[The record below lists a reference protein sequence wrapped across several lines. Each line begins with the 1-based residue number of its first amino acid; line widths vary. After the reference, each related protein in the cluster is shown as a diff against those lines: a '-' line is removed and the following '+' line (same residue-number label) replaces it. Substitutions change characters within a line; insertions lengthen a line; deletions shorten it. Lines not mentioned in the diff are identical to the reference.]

1 MKHRMSAWHKL
12 AAAALSAL
20 LALNLAYP
28 AVPAFAEE
36 GDPAPASEE
45 QAQQQT
51 DIRTQSDEAD
61 EDTKVENVKNDSGS
75 SDTKPPVDDQDPDSP
90 TLSAQSDD
98 DTAGQDAAPA
108 NTPAEKISVSV
119 AVIGPDADG
128 NDVYWLQPTYV
139 TVNKGD
145 SAWSAIKPVLDNS
158 GLTWNWSK
166 SSQWGISFNS
176 ITSPFTSKIFG
187 TEQVGSDWHYWS
199 LFISNDYAT
208 NTPEKC
214 ELKDGDSIV
223 YSYYSGN
230 STTTKIGTIE
240 YDKPNAEVTDLPS
253 DWSQS
258 EDNGNVTSATTP
270 TTETSV
276 NWKTRISGSNG
287 APVSE
292 PLIVDG
298 KVYLAIGENPSWA
311 SIKSDYAGKLVRIDT
326 ASGKVEAT
334 GDLASTIDYTVRPLY
349 QGGIIYVPLSNG
361 VVQAFNASTMK
372 TRWVSESRTKGEQSS
387 CSLRIENGALFVGTA
402 ISSYPNY
409 PSGSISALDAATG
422 RTLWSK
428 ANSAAG
434 YIWTAPVCVNGH
446 LCIGDTSG
454 AVHVFDP
461 ATGAEQGMFS
471 LGSPIKSDPVLY
483 RGHLLVVTN
492 DGVLHQLAVQS
503 DGSLKQLSTAST
515 FAKGYVTAAPT
526 VVGSTAVIAGS
537 DNYQGAIA
545 IVDLL
550 SMTTQRTVTT
560 AAGAAF
566 GQGNFAGS
574 PLASIQ
580 KDGTW
585 LYFALNSATGTLYSY
600 RLGDA
605 EAHLLYAPDGTV
617 AQYCDSPVI
626 ADAKGNLYYLN
637 DSGYLVQLRAGE
649 VKKDDSKPSSTTDT
663 DSKPTSGN
671 TAAAPTAKPNAASAA
686 THQGGRPVTSHVGGN
701 SASSANKPA
710 ETQQGSTAKSVAKE
724 TTAEPSA
731 PDDAAT
737 TETAPETETA
747 RQIPIWPIIGILVGA
762 ILLIWLFASRR
773 RKDEESK

>member
-51 DIRTQSDEAD
+51 DI
-61 EDTKVENVKNDSGS
+61 K
-75 SDTKPPVDDQDPDSP
+75 
-90 TLSAQSDD
+90 AQSEE
-98 DTAGQDAAPA
+98 TGSTSA
-108 NTPAEKISVSV
+108 TPAEKVSV
-119 AVIGPDADG
+119 TVEVIGPDSAGSAYDW
-128 NDVYWLQPTYV
+128 VKPV
-139 TVNKGD
+139 TMSAEKGAN
-145 SAWSAIKPVLDNS
+145 AWSVLKSALDQAGIAYNAHPTSYGIYIETISSPITGEALGYDAGTGNCWQFPVNRAAPDTGASGYTLRDSDKITLSYSSSGSPDATKTDN
-158 GLTWNWSK
+158 T
-166 SSQWGISFNS
+166 
-176 ITSPFTSKIFG
+176 
-187 TEQVGSDWHYWS
+187 
-199 LFISNDYAT
+199 A
-208 NTPEKC
+208 
-214 ELKDGDSIV
+214 
-223 YSYYSGN
+223 SYD
-230 STTTKIGTIE
+230 E
-240 YDKPNAEVTDLPS
+240 PNAEVTNLPS

-422 RTLWSK
+422 RTLWSM

-461 ATGAEQGMFS
+461 ATGAEQGTFS

-671 TAAAPTAKPNAASAA
+671 TAAVPTAKPNAASAA
-686 THQGGRPVTSHVGGN
+686 THQGGRPVTSHVVGN
-701 SASSANKPA
+701 SASSTNKPA
-710 ETQQGSTAKSVAKE
+710 ETQQGSTAESATEE
-724 TTAEPSA
+724 TTTEPSA
-731 PDDAAT
+731 TDDAAT

>member
-51 DIRTQSDEAD
+51 DI
-61 EDTKVENVKNDSGS
+61 K
-75 SDTKPPVDDQDPDSP
+75 
-90 TLSAQSDD
+90 AQSEE
-98 DTAGQDAAPA
+98 TGSTSA
-108 NTPAEKISVSV
+108 TPAEKVSV
-119 AVIGPDADG
+119 TVEVIGPDSAGSAYDW
-128 NDVYWLQPTYV
+128 VKPV
-139 TVNKGD
+139 TMSAEKGAN
-145 SAWSAIKPVLDNS
+145 AWSVLKSALDQAGIAYNAHPTSYGIYIETISSPITGEALGYDAGTGNFWQFLVNGAAPDTGASGYALRDSDKITLSYSSSASPDATKTDN
-158 GLTWNWSK
+158 T
-166 SSQWGISFNS
+166 
-176 ITSPFTSKIFG
+176 
-187 TEQVGSDWHYWS
+187 
-199 LFISNDYAT
+199 A
-208 NTPEKC
+208 
-214 ELKDGDSIV
+214 
-223 YSYYSGN
+223 SYD
-230 STTTKIGTIE
+230 E
-240 YDKPNAEVTDLPS
+240 PNAEVTNLPS

>member
-51 DIRTQSDEAD
+51 DI
-61 EDTKVENVKNDSGS
+61 K
-75 SDTKPPVDDQDPDSP
+75 
-90 TLSAQSDD
+90 AQSEE
-98 DTAGQDAAPA
+98 TGSTSA
-108 NTPAEKISVSV
+108 TPAEKVSV
-119 AVIGPDADG
+119 TVEVIGPDSAGSAYDW
-128 NDVYWLQPTYV
+128 VKPV
-139 TVNKGD
+139 TMSAEKGAN
-145 SAWSAIKPVLDNS
+145 AWSVLKSALDQAGIAYNAHPTSYGIYIETISSPITGEALGYDAGTGNFWQFLVNGAAPDTGASGYALRDSDKITLSYSSSASPDATKTDN
-158 GLTWNWSK
+158 T
-166 SSQWGISFNS
+166 
-176 ITSPFTSKIFG
+176 
-187 TEQVGSDWHYWS
+187 
-199 LFISNDYAT
+199 A
-208 NTPEKC
+208 
-214 ELKDGDSIV
+214 
-223 YSYYSGN
+223 SYD
-230 STTTKIGTIE
+230 E
-240 YDKPNAEVTDLPS
+240 PNAEVTNLPS

-334 GDLASTIDYTVRPLY
+334 GDLAGAIDYTVRPLY

-387 CSLRIENGALFVGTA
+387 CSLRIENGALYVGTA

-409 PSGSISALDAATG
+409 PSGFISALDAATG
-422 RTLWSK
+422 RTLWSE

-434 YIWTAPVCVNGH
+434 YIWTAPVCVNGL

-461 ATGAEQGMFS
+461 ATGAEQRTFS

-560 AAGAAF
+560 ATGTAF

>member
-1 MKHRMSAWHKL
+1 MTSVVWSRIMKHRMSAWHKL

-51 DIRTQSDEAD
+51 DI
-61 EDTKVENVKNDSGS
+61 K
-75 SDTKPPVDDQDPDSP
+75 
-90 TLSAQSDD
+90 AQSEE
-98 DTAGQDAAPA
+98 TGSTSA
-108 NTPAEKISVSV
+108 TPAEKVSV
-119 AVIGPDADG
+119 TVEVIGPDSAGSAYDW
-128 NDVYWLQPTYV
+128 VKPV
-139 TVNKGD
+139 TMSAEKGAN
-145 SAWSAIKPVLDNS
+145 AWSVLKSALDQAGIAYNAHPTSYGIYIETISSPITGEALGYDAGTGNFWQFLVNGAAPDTGASGYALRDSDKITLSYSSSGSPDATKTDN
-158 GLTWNWSK
+158 T
-166 SSQWGISFNS
+166 
-176 ITSPFTSKIFG
+176 
-187 TEQVGSDWHYWS
+187 
-199 LFISNDYAT
+199 A
-208 NTPEKC
+208 
-214 ELKDGDSIV
+214 
-223 YSYYSGN
+223 SYD
-230 STTTKIGTIE
+230 E
-240 YDKPNAEVTDLPS
+240 PNAEVTNLPS

-372 TRWVSESRTKGEQSS
+372 TRWVSSGTATSDQSS
-387 CSLRIENGALFVGTA
+387 CSLRLENGTLYVGTA
-402 ISSYPNY
+402 AYGAEY
-409 PSGSISALDAATG
+409 TYVSGALSALDAATG
-422 RTLWSK
+422 RTQWS
-428 ANSAAG
+428 ATNSSAG
-434 YIWTAPVCVNGH
+434 YYWTAP
-446 LCIGDTSG
+446 LCNNRHVYIGDTAG
-454 AVHVFDP
+454 TMHVFDA
-461 ATGAEQGMFS
+461 ATGKEESALA
-471 LGSPIKSDPVLY
+471 LGSSVNADPVLY
-483 RGHLLVVTN
+483 KGSLLVVTR
-492 DGVLHQLAVQS
+492 DGALHRLTINS
-503 DGSLKQLSTAST
+503 DGSLSAASRLAALGS
-515 FAKGYVTAAPT
+515 AKAAPT
-526 VVGSTAVIAGS
+526 VVGNTALIAGS
-537 DNYQGAIA
+537 TAGDGRGAL
-545 IVDLL
+545 VLVNLDT
-550 SMTTQRTVTT
+550 MTVTRTVNK
-560 AAGAAF
+560 ADGKL
-566 GQGNFAGS
+566 FALYDTIATP
-574 PLASIQ
+574 PLVSIQ
-580 KDGTW
+580 DDGVW
-585 LYFALNSATGTLYSY
+585 AYFARSNASDPSSDYSSYETGGDLYSY
-600 RLGDA
+600 RLGDE
-605 EAHLLYAPDGTV
+605 EAHVLYAPDGTV

>member
-1 MKHRMSAWHKL
+1 MTPVVWSRIMKHRMSAWRKL
-12 AAAALSAL
+12 TTAALSAL

-28 AVPAFAEE
+28 AVPAFAEKS
-36 GDPAPASEE
+36 DPAPASEE

-51 DIRTQSDEAD
+51 DITTQSEG
-61 EDTKVENVKNDSGS
+61 TGGT
-75 SDTKPPVDDQDPDSP
+75 SDTPV
-90 TLSAQSDD
+90 
-98 DTAGQDAAPA
+98 
-108 NTPAEKISVSV
+108 EKVNVTVEI
-119 AVIGPDADG
+119 IGPDSAGSAYDW
-128 NDVYWLQPTYV
+128 VKPV
-139 TVNKGD
+139 TMSAEKGAN
-145 SAWSAIKPVLDNS
+145 AWSVLKSALDQAGIAYNAYPTSYGIYIETISSPITGEALGYDAGTGNFWQFLVNGAAPDTGASGYTLRDSDIITLSYSSSGSPDATKTDN
-158 GLTWNWSK
+158 T
-166 SSQWGISFNS
+166 
-176 ITSPFTSKIFG
+176 
-187 TEQVGSDWHYWS
+187 
-199 LFISNDYAT
+199 A
-208 NTPEKC
+208 
-214 ELKDGDSIV
+214 
-223 YSYYSGN
+223 SYD
-230 STTTKIGTIE
+230 E
-240 YDKPNAEVTDLPS
+240 PNAEVTNLPS

-258 EDNGNVTSATTP
+258 EDNGNVTSAATP
-270 TTETSV
+270 TTETGV
-276 NWKTRISGSNG
+276 NWKTLVGGNFAS
-287 APVSE
+287 VSE
-292 PLIVDG
+292 PLLVND
-298 KVYLAIGENPSWA
+298 KVYLAIGA
-311 SIKSDYAGKLVRIDT
+311 GAKSGYDGKLVRIDT

-334 GDLASTIDYTVRPLY
+334 GDLAGAIDYTVRPLY

-483 RGHLLVVTN
+483 REHLLVVTN

-686 THQGGRPVTSHVGGN
+686 THQGCRPVTSHVGGN

-762 ILLIWLFASRR
+762 ILLIWLFASRC

>member
-1 MKHRMSAWHKL
+1 MKHRMSAWRKL
-12 AAAALSAL
+12 TTAALSAL

-28 AVPAFAEE
+28 AVPAFAEKS
-36 GDPAPASEE
+36 DPAPASEE

-51 DIRTQSDEAD
+51 DITTQSEG
-61 EDTKVENVKNDSGS
+61 TGGT
-75 SDTKPPVDDQDPDSP
+75 SDTPV
-90 TLSAQSDD
+90 
-98 DTAGQDAAPA
+98 
-108 NTPAEKISVSV
+108 EKVNVTVEI
-119 AVIGPDADG
+119 IGPDSAGSAYDW
-128 NDVYWLQPTYV
+128 VKPV
-139 TVNKGD
+139 TMSAEKGAN
-145 SAWSAIKPVLDNS
+145 AWSVLKSALDQAGIAYNAYPTSYGIYIETISSPITGEALGYDAGTGNFWQFLVNGAAPDTGASGYTLRDSDKITLSYSSSGSPDATKTDN
-158 GLTWNWSK
+158 T
-166 SSQWGISFNS
+166 
-176 ITSPFTSKIFG
+176 
-187 TEQVGSDWHYWS
+187 
-199 LFISNDYAT
+199 A
-208 NTPEKC
+208 
-214 ELKDGDSIV
+214 
-223 YSYYSGN
+223 SYD
-230 STTTKIGTIE
+230 E
-240 YDKPNAEVTDLPS
+240 PNAEVTNLPS

-258 EDNGNVTSATTP
+258 EDNGNVTSAATP
-270 TTETSV
+270 TTETGV
-276 NWKTRISGSNG
+276 NWKTLVGGNFAS
-287 APVSE
+287 VSE
-292 PLIVDG
+292 PLLVND
-298 KVYLAIGENPSWA
+298 KVYLAIGA
-311 SIKSDYAGKLVRIDT
+311 GAKSGYDGKLVRIDT

-422 RTLWSK
+422 RTLWSE

-454 AVHVFDP
+454 AVHVFNP

-483 RGHLLVVTN
+483 REHLLVVTN

>member
-51 DIRTQSDEAD
+51 DI
-61 EDTKVENVKNDSGS
+61 K
-75 SDTKPPVDDQDPDSP
+75 
-90 TLSAQSDD
+90 AQSEE
-98 DTAGQDAAPA
+98 TGSTSA
-108 NTPAEKISVSV
+108 TPAEKVSV
-119 AVIGPDADG
+119 TVEVIGPDSAGSAYDW
-128 NDVYWLQPTYV
+128 VKPV
-139 TVNKGD
+139 TMSAEKGAN
-145 SAWSAIKPVLDNS
+145 AWSVLKSALDQAGIAYNAHPTSYGIYIETISSPITGEALGYDAGTGNFWQFLVNGAAPDTGASGYALRDSDKITLSYSSSGSPDATKTDN
-158 GLTWNWSK
+158 T
-166 SSQWGISFNS
+166 
-176 ITSPFTSKIFG
+176 
-187 TEQVGSDWHYWS
+187 
-199 LFISNDYAT
+199 A
-208 NTPEKC
+208 
-214 ELKDGDSIV
+214 
-223 YSYYSGN
+223 SYD
-230 STTTKIGTIE
+230 E
-240 YDKPNAEVTDLPS
+240 PNAEVTNLPS

-422 RTLWSK
+422 RTLWSM

-461 ATGAEQGMFS
+461 ATGAEQEQGMFS

>member
-1 MKHRMSAWHKL
+1 MTSVVWSRIMKHRMSAWHKL

-51 DIRTQSDEAD
+51 DI
-61 EDTKVENVKNDSGS
+61 K
-75 SDTKPPVDDQDPDSP
+75 
-90 TLSAQSDD
+90 AQSEE
-98 DTAGQDAAPA
+98 TGSTSA
-108 NTPAEKISVSV
+108 TPAEKVSV
-119 AVIGPDADG
+119 TVEVIGPDSAGSAYDW
-128 NDVYWLQPTYV
+128 VKPV
-139 TVNKGD
+139 TMSAEKGAN
-145 SAWSAIKPVLDNS
+145 AWSVLKSALDQAGIAYNAHPTSYGIYIETISSPITGEALGYDAGTGNFWQFLVNGAAPDTGASGYALRDSDKITLSYSSSASPDATKTDN
-158 GLTWNWSK
+158 T
-166 SSQWGISFNS
+166 
-176 ITSPFTSKIFG
+176 
-187 TEQVGSDWHYWS
+187 
-199 LFISNDYAT
+199 A
-208 NTPEKC
+208 
-214 ELKDGDSIV
+214 
-223 YSYYSGN
+223 SYD
-230 STTTKIGTIE
+230 E
-240 YDKPNAEVTDLPS
+240 PNAEVTNLPS

-422 RTLWSK
+422 RTLWSR

>member
-51 DIRTQSDEAD
+51 DI
-61 EDTKVENVKNDSGS
+61 K
-75 SDTKPPVDDQDPDSP
+75 
-90 TLSAQSDD
+90 AQSEE
-98 DTAGQDAAPA
+98 TGSTSA
-108 NTPAEKISVSV
+108 TPAEKVSV
-119 AVIGPDADG
+119 TVEVIGPDSAGSAYDW
-128 NDVYWLQPTYV
+128 VKPV
-139 TVNKGD
+139 TMSAEKGAN
-145 SAWSAIKPVLDNS
+145 AWSVLKSALDQAGIAYNAHPTSYGIYIETISSPITGEALGYDAGTGNCWQFPVNRAAPDTGASGYALRDSDKITLSYSSSGSPDATKTDN
-158 GLTWNWSK
+158 T
-166 SSQWGISFNS
+166 
-176 ITSPFTSKIFG
+176 
-187 TEQVGSDWHYWS
+187 
-199 LFISNDYAT
+199 A
-208 NTPEKC
+208 
-214 ELKDGDSIV
+214 
-223 YSYYSGN
+223 SYD
-230 STTTKIGTIE
+230 E
-240 YDKPNAEVTDLPS
+240 PNAEVTNLPS

-434 YIWTAPVCVNGH
+434 YIWTAPVCVNGY
-446 LCIGDTSG
+446 LYIGDTSG
-454 AVHVFDP
+454 AVHVFNP

>member
-51 DIRTQSDEAD
+51 DI
-61 EDTKVENVKNDSGS
+61 K
-75 SDTKPPVDDQDPDSP
+75 
-90 TLSAQSDD
+90 AQSEE
-98 DTAGQDAAPA
+98 TGSTSA
-108 NTPAEKISVSV
+108 TPAEKVSV
-119 AVIGPDADG
+119 TVEVIGPDSAGSAYDW
-128 NDVYWLQPTYV
+128 VKPV
-139 TVNKGD
+139 TMSAEKGAN
-145 SAWSAIKPVLDNS
+145 AWSVLKSALDQAGIAYNAHPTSYGIYIETISSPITGEALGYDAGTGNFWQFLVNGAAPDTGASGYALRDSDKNTLSYSSSGSPDATKTDN
-158 GLTWNWSK
+158 T
-166 SSQWGISFNS
+166 
-176 ITSPFTSKIFG
+176 
-187 TEQVGSDWHYWS
+187 
-199 LFISNDYAT
+199 A
-208 NTPEKC
+208 
-214 ELKDGDSIV
+214 
-223 YSYYSGN
+223 SYD
-230 STTTKIGTIE
+230 E
-240 YDKPNAEVTDLPS
+240 PNAEVTNLPS

-422 RTLWSK
+422 RTLWSM

-461 ATGAEQGMFS
+461 ATGAEQEQGMFS

>member
-1 MKHRMSAWHKL
+1 MKHRMSAWRKL

-36 GDPAPASEE
+36 GDPAPAAEE
-45 QAQQQT
+45 QEPQSTNIKA
-51 DIRTQSDEAD
+51 QSDEA
-61 EDTKVENVKNDSGS
+61 ENTDS
-75 SDTKPPVDDQDPDSP
+75 TPV
-90 TLSAQSDD
+90 
-98 DTAGQDAAPA
+98 
-108 NTPAEKISVSV
+108 EKISVSV
-119 AVIGPDADG
+119 AVIGPDTDG

-145 SAWSAIKPVLDNS
+145 FAWAAVKPALDGS
-158 GLTWNWSK
+158 GLTWSWSDG
-166 SSQWGISFNS
+166 SWGISFNS
-176 ITSPFTSKIFG
+176 ITSPFTSATLGWDAATGK
-187 TEQVGSDWHYWS
+187 YWQ
-199 LFISNDYAT
+199 LFINDTVSQLGVSSAGISDGDRIVYYYSTYGAATAT
-208 NTPEKC
+208 NPSSAT
-214 ELKDGDSIV
+214 
-223 YSYYSGN
+223 
-230 STTTKIGTIE
+230 
-240 YDKPNAEVTDLPS
+240 YDEPNAGMADLPS

-334 GDLASTIDYTVRPLY
+334 GDLAGAIDYTVRPLY

-387 CSLRIENGALFVGTA
+387 CSLRIENGALYVGTA

-434 YIWTAPVCVNGH
+434 YIWTAPVCVNGL

-461 ATGAEQGMFS
+461 ATGAEQGTFS

-560 AAGAAF
+560 ATGTAF

-585 LYFALNSATGTLYSY
+585 LYFALNSAAGALYSY

-637 DSGYLVQLRAGE
+637 DSGYLVQLKAGE
-649 VKKDDSKPSSTTDT
+649 VKKDNSKPSSSTDT
-663 DSKPTSGN
+663 NSKPTSGN
-671 TAAAPTAKPNAASAA
+671 TAAVPTAKPNAASAA
-686 THQGGRPVTSHVGGN
+686 THQGGRPVTSHVVGN
-701 SASSANKPA
+701 SASSTNKPA
-710 ETQQGSTAKSVAKE
+710 ETQQGSTAESATEE
-724 TTAEPSA
+724 TTTEPSA
-731 PDDAAT
+731 TDDAAT

-762 ILLIWLFASRR
+762 ILLIWLFASRC

>member
-1 MKHRMSAWHKL
+1 MTSVVWSRIMKHRMSAWHKL

-51 DIRTQSDEAD
+51 DI
-61 EDTKVENVKNDSGS
+61 K
-75 SDTKPPVDDQDPDSP
+75 
-90 TLSAQSDD
+90 AQSEE
-98 DTAGQDAAPA
+98 TGSTSA
-108 NTPAEKISVSV
+108 TPAEKVSV
-119 AVIGPDADG
+119 TVEVIGPDSAGSAYDW
-128 NDVYWLQPTYV
+128 VKPV
-139 TVNKGD
+139 TMSAEKGAN
-145 SAWSAIKPVLDNS
+145 AWSVLKSALDQAGIAYNAHPTSYGIYIETISSPITGEALGYDAGTGNFWQFLVNGAAPDTGASGYALRDSDKITLSYSSSGSPDATKTDN
-158 GLTWNWSK
+158 T
-166 SSQWGISFNS
+166 
-176 ITSPFTSKIFG
+176 
-187 TEQVGSDWHYWS
+187 
-199 LFISNDYAT
+199 A
-208 NTPEKC
+208 
-214 ELKDGDSIV
+214 
-223 YSYYSGN
+223 SYD
-230 STTTKIGTIE
+230 E
-240 YDKPNAEVTDLPS
+240 PNAEVTNLPS

-422 RTLWSK
+422 RTLWSM

-461 ATGAEQGMFS
+461 ATGAEQEQGMFS

>member
-1 MKHRMSAWHKL
+1 MTSVVWSRIMKHRMSAWHKL

-51 DIRTQSDEAD
+51 DI
-61 EDTKVENVKNDSGS
+61 K
-75 SDTKPPVDDQDPDSP
+75 
-90 TLSAQSDD
+90 AQSEE
-98 DTAGQDAAPA
+98 TGSTSA
-108 NTPAEKISVSV
+108 TPAEKVSV
-119 AVIGPDADG
+119 TVEVIGPDSAGSAYDW
-128 NDVYWLQPTYV
+128 VKPV
-139 TVNKGD
+139 TMSAEKGAN
-145 SAWSAIKPVLDNS
+145 AWSVLKSALDQAGIAYNAHPTSYGIYIETISSPITGEALGYDAGTGNCWQFPVNRAAPDTGASGYALRDSDKITLSYSSSGSPDATKTDN
-158 GLTWNWSK
+158 T
-166 SSQWGISFNS
+166 
-176 ITSPFTSKIFG
+176 
-187 TEQVGSDWHYWS
+187 
-199 LFISNDYAT
+199 A
-208 NTPEKC
+208 
-214 ELKDGDSIV
+214 
-223 YSYYSGN
+223 SYD
-230 STTTKIGTIE
+230 E
-240 YDKPNAEVTDLPS
+240 PNAEVTNLPS

-422 RTLWSK
+422 RTLWSM

-454 AVHVFDP
+454 AVHVFNP
-461 ATGAEQGMFS
+461 ATGAERDMFS

>member
-51 DIRTQSDEAD
+51 DI
-61 EDTKVENVKNDSGS
+61 K
-75 SDTKPPVDDQDPDSP
+75 
-90 TLSAQSDD
+90 AQSEE
-98 DTAGQDAAPA
+98 TGSTSA
-108 NTPAEKISVSV
+108 TPAEKVSV
-119 AVIGPDADG
+119 TVEVIGPDSAGSAYDW
-128 NDVYWLQPTYV
+128 VKPV
-139 TVNKGD
+139 TMSAEKGAN
-145 SAWSAIKPVLDNS
+145 AWSVLKSALDQAGIAYNAHPTSYGIYIETISSPITGEALGYDAGTGNCWQFPVNRAAPDTGASGYALRDSDKITLSYSSSGSPDATKTDN
-158 GLTWNWSK
+158 T
-166 SSQWGISFNS
+166 
-176 ITSPFTSKIFG
+176 
-187 TEQVGSDWHYWS
+187 
-199 LFISNDYAT
+199 A
-208 NTPEKC
+208 
-214 ELKDGDSIV
+214 
-223 YSYYSGN
+223 SYD
-230 STTTKIGTIE
+230 E
-240 YDKPNAEVTDLPS
+240 PNAEVTNLPS

-258 EDNGNVTSATTP
+258 EDNGNVTSAATP
-270 TTETSV
+270 TTETGV
-276 NWKTRISGSNG
+276 NWKTLVGGNFAS
-287 APVSE
+287 VSE
-292 PLIVDG
+292 PLLVND
-298 KVYLAIGENPSWA
+298 KVYLAIGA
-311 SIKSDYAGKLVRIDT
+311 GAKSGYDGKLVRIDT

-334 GDLASTIDYTVRPLY
+334 GDLAGAIDYTVRPLY

-422 RTLWSK
+422 RTLWSM

-461 ATGAEQGMFS
+461 ATGAERDMFS

>member
-51 DIRTQSDEAD
+51 DI
-61 EDTKVENVKNDSGS
+61 K
-75 SDTKPPVDDQDPDSP
+75 
-90 TLSAQSDD
+90 AQSEE
-98 DTAGQDAAPA
+98 TGSTSA
-108 NTPAEKISVSV
+108 TPAEKVSV
-119 AVIGPDADG
+119 TVEVIGPDSAGSAYDW
-128 NDVYWLQPTYV
+128 VKPV
-139 TVNKGD
+139 TMSAEKGAN
-145 SAWSAIKPVLDNS
+145 AWSVLKSALDQAGIAYNAHPTSYGIYIETISSPITGEALGYDAGTGNFWQFLVNGAAPDTGASGYALRDSDKITLSYSSSASPDATKTDN
-158 GLTWNWSK
+158 T
-166 SSQWGISFNS
+166 
-176 ITSPFTSKIFG
+176 
-187 TEQVGSDWHYWS
+187 
-199 LFISNDYAT
+199 A
-208 NTPEKC
+208 
-214 ELKDGDSIV
+214 
-223 YSYYSGN
+223 SYD
-230 STTTKIGTIE
+230 E
-240 YDKPNAEVTDLPS
+240 PNAEVTNLPS

-422 RTLWSK
+422 RTLWSR

>member
-51 DIRTQSDEAD
+51 DI
-61 EDTKVENVKNDSGS
+61 K
-75 SDTKPPVDDQDPDSP
+75 
-90 TLSAQSDD
+90 AQSEE
-98 DTAGQDAAPA
+98 TGSTSA
-108 NTPAEKISVSV
+108 TPAEKVSV
-119 AVIGPDADG
+119 TVEVIGPDSAGSAYDW
-128 NDVYWLQPTYV
+128 VKPV
-139 TVNKGD
+139 TMSAEKGAN
-145 SAWSAIKPVLDNS
+145 AWSVLKSALDQAGIAYNAHPTSYGIYIETISSPITGEALGYDAGTGNFWQFLVNGAAPDTGASGYALRDSDKITLSYSSSGSPDATKTDN
-158 GLTWNWSK
+158 T
-166 SSQWGISFNS
+166 
-176 ITSPFTSKIFG
+176 
-187 TEQVGSDWHYWS
+187 
-199 LFISNDYAT
+199 A
-208 NTPEKC
+208 
-214 ELKDGDSIV
+214 
-223 YSYYSGN
+223 SYD
-230 STTTKIGTIE
+230 E
-240 YDKPNAEVTDLPS
+240 PNAEVTNLPS

-461 ATGAEQGMFS
+461 ATGAEQEQGMFS